1 MTKIKLCGLTRPEDI
16 QAANELKPDYIG
28 FVFAPQSRRH
38 VTPRQAA
45 QLEELLDL
53 EIAVVGVFVNETI
66 ETIAALREC
75 GIIDVAQLHGSED
88 EDYITAL
95 RELTDMPIIKA
106 FRIETE
112 EDVAAAERSSADHIL
127 LDAGNGGTGTS
138 FDWSLIK
145 TIQRPYFLAG
155 GLDPD
160 KVQGAVESL
169 HPYAVDVSSGIETG
183 GVKDPEKMRRF
194 VRAVRDISGKEE
206 KS

>member
-53 EIAVVGVFVNETI
+53 EISVVGVFVNETI
-66 ETIAALREC
+66 ETISALREC

-127 LDAGNGGTGTS
+127 LDAGNGGTGTA
-138 FDWSLIK
+138 FDWSLLRS
-145 TIQRPYFLAG
+145 IQRPYFLAG
-155 GLDPD
+155 GLDPNN
-160 KVQGAVESL
+160 VRGAVKSL
-169 HPYAVDVSSGIETG
+169 HPHAVDVSSGIETG
-183 GVKDPEKMRRF
+183 GVKDPEKMREF
-194 VRAVRDISGKEE
+194 VRAVRGVSGKED
-206 KS
+206 